1 MLKLMPSPTNNN
13 YECNARP
20 SIRCQLPAPQTRCG
34 GLTSAH
40 ACWTRFARDGRS
52 CNFPRLPFRG
62 EHIAA
67 PRPPP
72 TTSQRRLAPEKTP
85 TRNRALPVAPSGPL
99 ARGNLRFTRGFYH
112 CLTACAFRS
121 NIYMVWGSNP
131 MGLSPKPYKLSSRIH
146 TPSIHAGARRNTHLP
161 HAIDASW
168 TGRSPQRHSHL
179 HIVELLRQHHLHDP
193 LLELSCGA
201 V

>member
-1 MLKLMPSPTNNN
+1 MVAPATSQGCRSEANTSPRRARLPRRASAVWRPRKL
-13 YECNARP
+13 
-20 SIRCQLPAPQTRCG
+20 QLATVPCP
-34 GLTSAH
+34 L
-40 ACWTRFARDGRS
+40 
-52 CNFPRLPFRG
+52 PRL
-62 EHIAA
+62 A
-67 PRPPP
+67 
-72 TTSQRRLAPEKTP
+72 
-85 TRNRALPVAPSGPL
+85 PL
-99 ARGNLRFTRGFYH
+99 ARGNLRFTPYFYH
-112 CLTACAFRS
+112 CLTARAFRS